1 MKEES
6 SFTETR
12 RMWEQILENAERDRE
27 FRRKDS
33 AVTVSTV
40 STVETFVSDNL
51 QSIAEENAINE
62 KDPEKGKTNAD
73 NIEVSK
79 LKIFWWKHSQ
89 KLFNV
94 VFVCLIVTGLALFIP
109 GAVLPNIGLKIAG
122 IVSWI
127 IAGVWLFMKGVVYF
141 TSKDQR
147 EAALPYTGFN
157 TFTPGVSWGKVFAK
171 QKDGVIGG
179 GSGSGGMAGGAP
191 RSGVLF

>member
-1 MKEES
+1 
-6 SFTETR
+6 
-12 RMWEQILENAERDRE
+12 MWEAILENVERERE

-33 AVTVSTV
+33 DVTV

-51 QSIAEENAINE
+51 QTVVEEKAADNNAEKNLEE
-62 KDPEKGKTNAD
+62 GKTNAE

-79 LKIFWWKHSQ
+79 LKIFWWRHSE
-89 KLFNV
+89 KLFRIILV
-94 VFVCLIVTGLALFIP
+94 LLIVTGLALFIP
-109 GAVLPNIGLKIAG
+109 GAVLPNIALKIAG
-122 IVSWI
+122 IVAWI
-127 IAGVWLFMKGVVYF
+127 IAGVWIFMKGVVYF

-171 QKDGVIGG
+171 QREGG
-179 GSGSGGMAGGAP
+179 GGMGGGVAGGAP

>member
-1 MKEES
+1 MGIVS
-6 SFTETR
+6 R
-12 RMWEQILENAERDRE
+12 RMWEAILENVERERE
-27 FRRKDS
+27 FGRKDS
-33 AVTVSTV
+33 EVTV

-51 QSIAEENAINE
+51 QSVAEANAAANNLE
-62 KDPEKGKTNAD
+62 KNPEEGNTNAD

-79 LKIFWWKHSQ
+79 LKLFWWRHSE
-89 KLFNV
+89 KLFRI
-94 VFVCLIVTGLALFIP
+94 VFVLLIVMGLALFIP
-109 GAVLPNIGLKIAG
+109 GEVLPNIALKIAG

-127 IAGVWLFMKGVVYF
+127 AAGVWLFMKGVVYF

-171 QKDGVIGG
+171 QREGGGMG